1 MPSVKYF
8 VFAVD
13 RHLIHLS
20 VRNVKAIQEVPE
32 PQSASE
38 LQSLWELVNYYRKL
52 IPDMSSIAH
61 PLNRLLMFDAPRAW
75 TEVCQ

>member
-20 VRNVKAIQEVPE
+20 VRKVKAIQEVPE

-38 LQSLWELVNYYRKL
+38 LQSLWELVNYYRKINSQNVIHCPPVESL
-52 IPDMSSIAH
+52 VD
-61 PLNRLLMFDAPRAW
+61 
-75 TEVCQ
+75 V